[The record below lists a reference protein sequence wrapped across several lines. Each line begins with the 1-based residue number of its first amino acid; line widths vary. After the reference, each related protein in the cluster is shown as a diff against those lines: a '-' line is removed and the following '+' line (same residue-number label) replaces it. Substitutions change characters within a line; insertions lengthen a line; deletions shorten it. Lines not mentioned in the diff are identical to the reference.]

1 MKRNAALAVLL
12 AATIAAT
19 GLMVYYNLA
28 LRESF
33 AVTVGYSFPAPEPA
47 PKPASKPAGIAAEQY
62 LDEGEPEESEEY
74 SEQGESFPDEEEPE
88 AVRFPLE
95 LNAATY
101 DELLLIPQVGDVMA
115 QRILQYRDHLGGY
128 TSLSQLRE
136 IKGVGDK
143 VFAVISAYLYV
154 SEEYGATLQEEEP
167 S

>member
-47 PKPASKPAGIAAEQY
+47 PKPAGIAAEQY